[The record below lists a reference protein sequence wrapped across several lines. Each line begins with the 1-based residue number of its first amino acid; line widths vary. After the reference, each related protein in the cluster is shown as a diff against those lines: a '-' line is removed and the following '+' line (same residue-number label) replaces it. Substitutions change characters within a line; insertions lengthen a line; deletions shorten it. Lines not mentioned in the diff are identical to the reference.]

1 MGRGQESFLSHCGMR
16 RVDGRA
22 DCGFDVSTRENRLL
36 SETKI
41 TSFSTLYKALQV
53 LHQEPYGVKHVVI
66 SSIPLPRRMVER
78 MGLPGLPGGY
88 SGLVRAG
95 GGGEMDEVDDDDEVL
110 VCFASTST
118 SSSTS
123 ISTASTIQTY
133 AYALPTIRGYY
144 SGVGDLF
151 SALVLGCF
159 KRGGSS
165 VSDSDGEGEGV
176 GEGVGE
182 AKEKETTE
190 PREPKTDAEEL
201 DEAVGLALW
210 GVQVVLLKT
219 HQGTLTSARGSDR
232 HEQQQPRDDDNDDD
246 DEGKNGTNRSGPP
259 SCIPSDEELD
269 IPAHADSQP
278 SRRAQRMR
286 LRELK
291 IIQEREVLGRLGRVR
306 GERWVGKRLDWEV
319 LRGGE

>member
-1 MGRGQESFLSHCGMR
+1 MSQTDDEGPQDDASYWGQPESRTRGYGGSAGP
-16 RVDGRA
+16 
-22 DCGFDVSTRENRLL
+22 STRQ
-36 SETKI
+36 ETSAQPSPI
-41 TSFSTLYKALQV
+41 
-53 LHQEPYGVKHVVI
+53 
-66 SSIPLPRRMVER
+66 
-78 MGLPGLPGGY
+78 
-88 SGLVRAG
+88 
-95 GGGEMDEVDDDDEVL
+95 
-110 VCFASTST
+110 

-123 ISTASTIQTY
+123 KSN
-133 AYALPTIRGYY
+133 GK
-144 SGVGDLF
+144 G
-151 SALVLGCF
+151 
-159 KRGGSS
+159 
-165 VSDSDGEGEGV
+165 
-176 GEGVGE
+176 
-182 AKEKETTE
+182 KEKETTE